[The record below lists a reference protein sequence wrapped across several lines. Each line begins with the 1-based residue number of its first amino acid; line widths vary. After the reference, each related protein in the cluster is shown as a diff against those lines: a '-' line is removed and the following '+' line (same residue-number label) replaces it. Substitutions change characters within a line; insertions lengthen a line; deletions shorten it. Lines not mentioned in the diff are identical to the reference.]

1 MKNNNK
7 ETFDESLEKFSATTK
22 YFISR
27 DQLLKENSLND
38 WEKRKM
44 EIRSL
49 LNQVRF
55 ESIDFL
61 MREIPEDSRKEIMV
75 ACWEMDKVFDKGD
88 ISDGKYIRDYFHHE
102 TGEMLY

>member
-1 MKNNNK
+1 
-7 ETFDESLEKFSATTK
+7 
-22 YFISR
+22 
-27 DQLLKENSLND
+27 
-38 WEKRKM
+38 M

-61 MREIPEDSRKEIMV
+61 MREIPEDSRKEIMF
-75 ACWEMDKVFDKGD
+75 ACWEMDKEFDKGD

-102 TGEMLY
+102 TSEMLY